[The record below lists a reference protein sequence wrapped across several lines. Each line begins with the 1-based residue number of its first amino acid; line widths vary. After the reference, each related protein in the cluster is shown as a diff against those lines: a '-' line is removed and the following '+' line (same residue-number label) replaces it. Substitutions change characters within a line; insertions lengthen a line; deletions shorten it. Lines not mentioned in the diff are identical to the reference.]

1 MLTYNT
7 SISASP
13 PITPAMKQSA
23 LAGLK
28 MHGRMEYPGS
38 AQDVYD
44 ARSQEAAIDYERA
57 AAGANN
63 KFTADARQAQNAA
76 ALQGLRLIAQE
87 QQNQDDMATK
97 RQQMGLTYAGQV
109 FGGLNG
115 LLSGLFDNV

>member
-1 MLTYNT
+1 
-7 SISASP
+7 
-13 PITPAMKQSA
+13 MKQSA

-97 RQQMGLTYAGQV
+97 RQQMGLNYAGQV

-115 LLSGLFDNV
+115 LLSGLFENV